1 MKLLVSI
8 FCVNHLNILLES
20 GEDIKKSTLETQD
33 GPLVG
38 ISPAAYEGLLWPL
51 VVFEVQGR
59 LVGRGAAVYKNG
71 AEFSFKSVSV
81 FVVVFFFFKW
91 TWNTWQRIF
100 LDSSMDISHVQPRAV
115 DPQALPAERGICW
128 FIPWPG
134 EPLYLEIQRWA
145 EGKFLLDEKADVSR
159 KRTEW
164 SQQSSPNELNAF
176 HCLSPSLEVT
186 PNSTASTPPP
196 DSSSRSRI
204 PVLLN
209 FQTHLSLHQHC
220 AVESGKHNT
229 CGRKAG
235 FRGQV
240 GKAGRAR

>member
-8 FCVNHLNILLES
+8 FCANHLNILLER

-51 VVFEVQGR
+51 VVFDVQGR
-59 LVGRGAAVYKNG
+59 LVGKEQLSIRMVLN
-71 AEFSFKSVSV
+71 FLLNLQVCLLCV
-81 FVVVFFFFKW
+81 CFFFKW

-159 KRTEW
+159 KRTER

-186 PNSTASTPPP
+186 PNYTASTPPP